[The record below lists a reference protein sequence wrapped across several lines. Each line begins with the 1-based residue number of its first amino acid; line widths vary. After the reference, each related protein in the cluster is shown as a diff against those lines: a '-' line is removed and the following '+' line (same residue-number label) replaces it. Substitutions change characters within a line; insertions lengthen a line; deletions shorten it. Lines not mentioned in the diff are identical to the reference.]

1 MQSSKRLGRIQ
12 LMAAT
17 HKPRPP
23 PGIKTMET
31 IKTQESFQLMPLE
44 LIQEMP
50 RLYEQDGKGDQA
62 TVHAHLFG
70 PIGDFYLTEV
80 NKEGT
85 EAFGWSRLSGM
96 PDCAEL
102 GYISITEL
110 KDLLS
115 KYTSRPSI
123 LTIKYMVE
131 RDLYWSKC
139 TIEDVKK
146 RFN

>member
-1 MQSSKRLGRIQ
+1 
-12 LMAAT
+12 MAAT

-23 PGIKTMET
+23 PAITTMET
-31 IKTQESFQLMPLE
+31 IETQESFKLMPLE

-96 PDCAEL
+96 PDMAEL

-115 KYTSRPSI
+115 KYTSRPSL
-123 LTIKYMVE
+123 LTVKYMVE

-146 RFN
+146 RFK

>member
-1 MQSSKRLGRIQ
+1 ML
-12 LMAAT
+12 LLLAAT
-17 HKPRPP
+17 NKPRPLP
-23 PGIKTMET
+23 EIKTMET
-31 IKTQESFQLMPLE
+31 IETQESFQLMPLE
-44 LIQEMP
+44 LVQEMP

-96 PDCAEL
+96 PDMAEL

-115 KYTSRPSI
+115 KYTSRPSL
-123 LTIKYMVE
+123 LTVKYMVE